1 MGIESFILTMQNVLA
16 SNKYIYA
23 VVILIIF
30 FILSKLVVKILEKI
44 FMRFAKKTKTTV
56 DDDIVNAIRNP
67 VSLLII
73 LVGLK
78 LFFTELWSSYF
89 FERYINFTLESM
101 IIIVFIVTIIKVVN
115 IIIEGWGLV
124 LAKRTKSHLD
134 DQLIK
139 LLHQIVIVIAY
150 IFAFLWVL
158 SIWGIKVGPMLAGLG
173 IGGLAIAFA
182 LQPTLSNI
190 FGGIT
195 LILDKAIKPGD
206 MVKLESGDSGKIY
219 DIGLRS
225 TRIRTWNNEIL
236 IVPNSK
242 LVDSKV
248 TNFNQP
254 DQTIRLVIDF
264 GVAYGSNIEK
274 VQKIAL
280 DCLKKEKYILKEP
293 APFCWF
299 MDMGES
305 ALKFTLKFYVDDL
318 SNKWSTHQS
327 VIKKLYNSLNK
338 AKITI
343 PFPQTEVW
351 LHNVKKK

>member
-1 MGIESFILTMQNVLA
+1 MGIESFILTIQDVFA

-44 FMRFAKKTKTTV
+44 FMRLASKTKTTV
-56 DDDIVNAIRNP
+56 DDDIVRAIQHP

-73 LVGLK
+73 LAGLK
-78 LFFTELWSSYF
+78 LFFIELWSSYS
-89 FERYINFTLESM
+89 FERYINFTLDSL
-101 IIIVFIVTIIKVVN
+101 IIIVVVVTLVKVIN

-124 LAKRTKSHLD
+124 WAKRTKSHLD

-139 LLHQIVIVIAY
+139 LLHQFATIVAY
-150 IFAFLWVL
+150 IFGFLWVL
-158 SIWGIKVGPMLAGLG
+158 SVWGIQIGPLLAGLG

-182 LQPTLSNI
+182 LQPTLANI
-190 FGGIT
+190 FGGVS
-195 LILDKAIKPGD
+195 LILDKAIKVGD
-206 MVKLESGDSGKIY
+206 MVKLDSGDSGRIH

-254 DQTIRLVIDF
+254 DKTIRVVIDF
-264 GVAYGSNIEK
+264 GVAYGSKIEK
-274 VQKIAL
+274 VQKVAL
-280 DCLKKEKYILKEP
+280 DCLKKEKNILKDP

-299 MDMGES
+299 MDMGDS
-305 ALKFTLKFYVDDL
+305 ALKFTMKFYVDDL
-318 SNKWSTHQS
+318 VNKWSTHQS

-343 PFPQTEVW
+343 PFPQRELWV
-351 LHNVKKK
+351 HNVKKK